1 MCKKGLKS
9 ELHIAL
15 IGLKG
20 ESTTRGYA
28 IIDNCNCWL
37 FNYSFS
43 GNFISLFP
51 LFSQGFHEWKDRFI
65 LFSIFMHLICLKRKI
80 RIIVSKTELSI
91 PLLSKAFQRLNAK
104 IILCDRILC
113 VTRYVIRISFVICS
127 EILCNSCCNN
137 EVIDYFSPRQSILW
151 SHAIA
156 RSCTEVLMLW
166 GNDPAMIIPISNL
179 IN

>member
-1 MCKKGLKS
+1 
-9 ELHIAL
+9 
-15 IGLKG
+15 
-20 ESTTRGYA
+20 
-28 IIDNCNCWL
+28 
-37 FNYSFS
+37 
-43 GNFISLFP
+43 
-51 LFSQGFHEWKDRFI
+51 
-65 LFSIFMHLICLKRKI
+65 MHLTCLKRKI
-80 RIIVSKTELSI
+80 RIIVFKTELSI

-113 VTRYVIRISFVICS
+113 VTRYVILMSFVICS
-127 EILCNSCCNN
+127 EILCNSCCND

-179 IN
+179 IKLKGIFNSIINLTLLMIKYHFDILMTFALTPGQVWSMMILLYLEERL